1 MSDSAPEAEW
11 PAALRELEWLRLGD
25 PETVYHAGAETLLI
39 EIPHTWC
46 AEFARVADRWVFRE
60 PRERHPAGVPWPDTF
75 STTDIDALLRFAVFR
90 LNWTVGTSRSS
101 ALSHARVGEASSGG
115 RTIVTELESTPLPE
129 PWTSRAADGVGYLSR
144 AGNEVATTV
153 GGTGGGFSYVAHTEG
168 VHPDE
173 LLAFALYGGE
183 RVPVNQVAGA
193 ARAFT
198 ERNPSYAPGW
208 WRALVGPA

>member
-1 MSDSAPEAEW
+1 MNDASVEATW
-11 PAALRELEWLRLGD
+11 PAALSGLEWLRLGD
-25 PETVYHAGAETLLI
+25 PETVFRAGEGGLLI

-60 PRERHPAGVPWPDTF
+60 QRERHPAGVPWPDTF
-75 STTDIDALLRFAVFR
+75 STTDIDALFRFAVFR
-90 LNWTVGTSRSS
+90 LSWTVGTSRS
-101 ALSHARVGEASSGG
+101 ALSHASVGEASSGG

-183 RVPVNQVAGA
+183 RVPANQVADA
-193 ARAFT
+193 VRAFT

-208 WRALVGPA
+208 WRALLGPA